1 MSKEVSIMIT
11 QEELQELSQKI
22 SELIDTKKIILFGSY
37 ANGNADD
44 ESDVD
49 LCIITDE
56 NKRKLDI
63 MREIRKNLDAV
74 IDYPL
79 DLIVYKEDEFYEK
92 ANLNNSFEHKIV
104 EEGSDLYE

>member
-1 MSKEVSIMIT
+1 MIT
-11 QEELQELSQKI
+11 QEELQKLSQII

-44 ESDVD
+44 ESDLD

-56 NKRKLDI
+56 DKRKLDI
-63 MREIRKNLDAV
+63 MREIRKNLESI

-79 DLIVYKEDEFYEK
+79 DLIVYKEDEFYQR
-92 ANLNNSFEHKIV
+92 ASLNNSFEHKII
-104 EEGSDLYE
+104 EEGCNI

>member
-1 MSKEVSIMIT
+1 MIN
-11 QEELQELSQKI
+11 QEDLQKLSQRI
-22 SELIDTKKIILFGSY
+22 SELIDTKKIILFGSH

-56 NKRKLDI
+56 DKRKLDI
-63 MREIRKNLDAV
+63 MREIRKNLDSV

-79 DLIVYKEDEFYEK
+79 DLIVYKEDEFYQK
-92 ANLNNSFEHKIV
+92 ANLNNSFEHKIS
-104 EEGSDLYE
+104 EEGCNI

>member
-1 MSKEVSIMIT
+1 MVTKD
-11 QEELQELSQKI
+11 ELTKLSNKI

-37 ANGNADD
+37 ATGNSDD

-63 MREIRKNLDAV
+63 MREIRSNLLSI

-79 DLIVYKEDEFYEK
+79 DLVVYKEDEFYQK
-92 ANLNNSFEHKIV
+92 ASLDSSFEHQII
-104 EEGSDLYE
+104 EEGSDLYG